1 MLLSKKLAL
10 AAVLISVASIGI
22 ARFASLQLSSSAL
35 AKKTVEKIEA
45 VADGRRNQL
54 ETYLA
59 NVELDISS
67 LEQGAL
73 ATNALQALTMNWQ
86 LMTVADPHGELQK
99 RYVAHNPNKADER
112 DKLDN
117 PKIDSY
123 DSAHGRFNAKFRSI
137 AEGRGYDDIYLVD
150 MRGNVVYSLK
160 KRADFAVDL
169 TSADW
174 KDSSLAN
181 VYAKAMAEQ
190 NSQQVIFEDYAP
202 YRQLGSGL
210 VRARK

>member
-1 MLLSKKLAL
+1 MV
-10 AAVLISVASIGI
+10 AAALISVASIGI
-22 ARFASLQLSSSAL
+22 ASFASLQLSSSAL

-67 LEQGAL
+67 LAQGAL

-99 RYVAHNPNKADER
+99 RYVADNPNKADER

-123 DSAHGRFNAKFRSI
+123 DSAHDRFNAKFRSI

-202 YRQLGSGL
+202 YQQLGSGL